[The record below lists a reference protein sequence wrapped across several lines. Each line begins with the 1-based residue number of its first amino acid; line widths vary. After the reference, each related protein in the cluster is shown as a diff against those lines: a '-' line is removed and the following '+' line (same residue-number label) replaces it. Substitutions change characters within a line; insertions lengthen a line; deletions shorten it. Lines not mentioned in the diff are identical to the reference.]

1 MSFILCN
8 LIRNPKLLL
17 LMKTKLLLSI
27 LAFFLL
33 PMLVQAIHIMSG
45 HISYT
50 VDDQNPLKY
59 NFTLKLYTSAWSQA
73 HDAEVEMHM
82 GDGNVVV
89 VPWASY
95 VYYSRNYHTPTFH
108 WSYTY
113 GQEGDY
119 TVAWIGPNR
128 SSHIVNLPAQADT
141 TRAYIYTEVKA
152 RSSMPNKHSVK
163 LAGIPVFEAYVGEA
177 MTQNFLAYDADGDK
191 LFYSLVAPKT
201 PTSTEGV
208 VAVPGYE
215 HPEGLTIN
223 EYGELRWNNPS
234 VKGRY
239 EAAVL
244 VTEQRNGIV
253 VGSTLVGI
261 TIHVDERAGQP
272 HLTLLN
278 KDQQAVREDGSIQAW
293 PNQPLK
299 LEYYLQKST
308 NAEQPLFARYFSEI
322 DTLNLTEATLA
333 VRDTVNGLALTLT
346 FTPTPAMERA
356 SPYLI
361 GVRGRG
367 TDYENTDL
375 WSSTYWD
382 YYVEDD
388 WDFVYVYVGEQQ
400 PTAADDELKK
410 AGFILYPNP
419 VADKFV
425 VEAPDMPGM
434 FVHLYDATGKRAG
447 ALRLQPGKNHFTKP
461 ASLSTG
467 LYFYTIYSRHK
478 PVGTGKLVVR

>member
-1 MSFILCN
+1 
-8 LIRNPKLLL
+8 
-17 LMKTKLLLSI
+17 MKTKLLLSVLAI
-27 LAFFLL
+27 LLL
-33 PMLVQAIHIMSG
+33 PVLVQGTHIISG

-59 NFTLKLYTSAWSQA
+59 HFTFKLYTSAWSQA
-73 HDAEVEMHM
+73 HDPIVNMRM
-82 GDGNVVV
+82 GDGRTVE
-89 VPWASY
+89 VPMASY
-95 VYYSRNYHTPTFH
+95 VHYSKNYHTSTFH
-108 WSYTY
+108 WSHTY
-113 GQEGDY
+113 GVEGDY
-119 TVAWIGPNR
+119 TVTWLGENR
-128 SSHIVNLPAQADT
+128 SAHIVNIPEESDKT
-141 TRAYIYTEVKA
+141 NTHFYTEVRA
-152 RSSMPNKHSVK
+152 RSSMINKHSAK

-201 PTSTEGV
+201 VTISSRV
-208 VAVPGYE
+208 VTVPGYE

-223 EYGELRWNNPS
+223 EYGELRWDNPT

-239 EAAVL
+239 AITVQI
-244 VTEQRNGIV
+244 TEQRNGIV
-253 VGSTLVGI
+253 MGSSVVDMA
-261 TIHVDERAGQP
+261 IHVNDRAGQP

-278 KDQQAVREDGSIQAW
+278 KDKLPLREDGAIQAW
-293 PNQPLK
+293 PNRPLK
-299 LEYYLQKST
+299 FEYYLQKST
-308 NAEQPLFARYFSEI
+308 DAEQPLFARLFSEI

-333 VRDTVNGLALTLT
+333 VRDTVNGFALTLA

-367 TDYENTDL
+367 TAYENTDL
-375 WSSTYWD
+375 WSTFYWGN
-382 YYVEDD
+382 YVEDD
-388 WDFVYVYVGEQQ
+388 WDFAYVYVGEQQ
-400 PTAADDELKK
+400 PTAADGELKK

-419 VADKFV
+419 VTSKFV
-425 VEAPDMPGM
+425 VEAPDLPAM

-447 ALRLQPGKNHFTKP
+447 ALRLQPGKNHLTKP

-478 PVGTGKLVVR
+478 PVGNGKLVVR